1 MVANEVESDT
11 VFLSCSPCQKS
22 YLLDAGQITCNT
34 LGPMAVTPLSQVKV
48 SVQNISKT
56 YWTKNGKRIEALNS
70 VSFDVLEQEF
80 LCVIGPNGCGKTTL
94 LRLIAG
100 LDTPNSG
107 QVLIDGEEAKAGKA
121 GLIFQEFS
129 LFPWRRVVDNVR
141 FGLEIRGIEENESR
155 RVAEKYIDLVG
166 LSEFKQ
172 VYPHELSEGMKQKVA
187 IARALATNPSV
198 LLLDEP
204 FAFLDAQTRNLMQD
218 ELFRIW
224 EYEKKTAIFVT
235 HNVDEAVYLADRIVV
250 LTARPGRV
258 KEILDIELERP
269 RRRTSQTFVKKRE
282 EILELLEEEV
292 KSAC

>member
-1 MVANEVESDT
+1 
-11 VFLSCSPCQKS
+11 
-22 YLLDAGQITCNT
+22 
-34 LGPMAVTPLSQVKV
+34 LGQVKV
-48 SVQNISKT
+48 SVQNVSKA
-56 YWTKNGKRIEALNS
+56 YWTKNGNKIEVLKD
-70 VSFDVLEQEF
+70 VSFEVFEQEF

-107 QVLIDGEEAKAGKA
+107 QILIDREEAKAGRT

-129 LFPWRRVVDNVR
+129 LFPWRRVIDNVR
-141 FGLEIRGIEENESR
+141 FGLEIRGIEDNESR

-166 LSEFKQ
+166 LSEFKH
-172 VYPHELSEGMKQKVA
+172 VYPHELSEGMKQKAA
-187 IARALATNPSV
+187 IARALAINPSV

-204 FAFLDAQTRNLMQD
+204 FAFLDAQTRNFMQD

-224 EYEKKTAIFVT
+224 EHEKKIAIFVT

-250 LTARPGRV
+250 LTTRPGKV
-258 KEILDIELERP
+258 KKILRIELERP
-269 RRRTSQTFVKKRE
+269 RKRTSQPFVRKRE

-292 KSAC
+292 KRA